1 MKKYLFLYLLTL
13 LPTIASAD
21 SSGTCGSNITWTY
34 VEATKTLIISGTGN
48 LKDYSYPWNSF
59 KQSIEKVIIND
70 GVTSIGDSAFE
81 NCNGLS
87 SVTCYTPDIPTDQD
101 SVFGGIDL
109 TDATL
114 YVPASAL
121 KDYEETSPWSSFG
134 TILPIDEYDVPTAIE
149 TPATE
154 NNKEFFDLSGSHMT
168 SSQRGL
174 LIVRD
179 KSGKTRKVMVK

>member
-1 MKKYLFLYLLTL
+1 MPENSEIVIKDGTIGISDSAFSGCSGLTSV
-13 LPTIASAD
+13 TIGNSV
-21 SSGTCGSNITWTY
+21 TY
-34 VEATKTLIISGTGN
+34 
-48 LKDYSYPWNSF
+48 
-59 KQSIEKVIIND
+59 
-70 GVTSIGDSAFE
+70 IGDSAFQ
-81 NCNGLS
+81 NCSGLS
-87 SVTCYTPDIPTDQD
+87 SVTCYTPDIPTDED

-134 TILPIDEYDVPTAIE
+134 TILPIDENDIPTAIN
-149 TPATE
+149 TAAMDDD
-154 NNKEFFDLSGSHMT
+154 KEFFDLSGSHMT